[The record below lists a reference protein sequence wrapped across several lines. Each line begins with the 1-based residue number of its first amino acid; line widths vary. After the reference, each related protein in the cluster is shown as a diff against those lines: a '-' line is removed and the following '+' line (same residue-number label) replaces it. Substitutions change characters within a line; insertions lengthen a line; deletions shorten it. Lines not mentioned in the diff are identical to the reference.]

1 MIQPLKILLVDHD
14 KDMASI
20 TKYFL
25 VSRGYSVLI
34 CYDGDEALH
43 FYNKELI
50 DMVLINVDIPIISG
64 PDLVREIK
72 KRGGNIPIILFGT
85 TPKQDVVLKGLN
97 SGADEFL
104 ARPMSMEELGLRIEI
119 LYNRSKDSENKKAV
133 YIIGNYILDCL
144 QHILIF
150 NNDMEK
156 HLTHKE
162 FDLFV
167 VLCQYK
173 NRVVERSKIL
183 SLVWKSDNYFNA
195 RTMDV
200 YIQRLRNLLREDS
213 NVRIENVHGVG
224 YKLVVY
230 SE

>member
-1 MIQPLKILLVDHD
+1 MLVDHD

-25 VSRGYSVLI
+25 VSRGYSVII
-34 CYDGDEALH
+34 CCDGDEALH
-43 FYNKELI
+43 FYNKELL
-50 DMVLINVDIPIISG
+50 DLVLINVDIPIISG

-72 KRGGNIPIILFGT
+72 KRGGNIPVILIGT
-85 TPKQDVVLKGLN
+85 SPQQDVVLKGLN

-150 NNDMEK
+150 NKDLEK
-156 HLTHKE
+156 HLTPKE

-167 VLCQYK
+167 VLCQYM

-183 SLVWKSDNYFNA
+183 NLVWKSDNYFNA

-200 YIQRLRNLLREDS
+200 YIQRLRNLLREDPH
-213 NVRIENVHGVG
+213 VRIENVHGVG

-230 SE
+230 SQ